1 MNFKK
6 GIYNII
12 FGIIGQLLTVVFA
25 IIVPKVIIIGYG
37 SSVNGLLSTIN
48 QLFVYLSLFE
58 AGVGTATLQALY
70 KPLTENNRGEIN
82 SILAATHKYYIRTS
96 KLYFAAL
103 TLFSVHKL
111 HNGGSS
117 YIFRRARQCS

>member
-82 SILAATHKYYIRTS
+82 SIATQWRLF
-96 KLYFAAL
+96 LYFSA
-103 TLFSVHKL
+103 
-111 HNGGSS
+111 GS
-117 YIFRRARQCS
+117 AM

>member
-48 QLFVYLSLFE
+48 QLFVYLSLF
-58 AGVGTATLQALY
+58 
-70 KPLTENNRGEIN
+70 
-82 SILAATHKYYIRTS
+82 
-96 KLYFAAL
+96 
-103 TLFSVHKL
+103 
-111 HNGGSS
+111 
-117 YIFRRARQCS
+117 